1 MRWSYAYIAIRE
13 IPHSIV
19 EIPPM
24 SLVLVQPPDPPD
36 RRISREWMG
45 KFGTSSPKAKAHRDM
60 LPPLDIAYAAAVA
73 QTRGIDVKIIDAPAL
88 GLDYEA
94 THKLVDNSHPDL
106 VVVNVAMP
114 SIREDLGFAGSLATG
129 GNGTTSAVIGSI
141 LTVMPEI
148 ALKYP
153 GVKFVILE
161 PDIEYPISDLTET
174 LHLKGKLNDVN
185 GIAMMGPAGVVSKP
199 SKLQNNLND
208 MPFPAVD
215 LLPIE
220 RYYYSLLPKRNF
232 FTSLTSRGC
241 PYGCFYCAYPLGY
254 GETWR
259 WRSPENVIEE
269 LALLHDKYHVRSML
283 FRDQVFTLDVKR
295 TEAICKLIVERG
307 LDIAWRCETRVDR
320 MNSTLAGWM
329 KKAGCI
335 GVHMGVESGD
345 PVLLSRMGKGVVKGV
360 TVEQVKRAFVD
371 VKSAGMET
379 MANFIIGLPGESKE
393 STLMSFEL
401 ARQLNATITSFS
413 AATPYPGTD
422 MYDIA
427 KANGWVVTE
436 DWEKYT
442 GLTAIM
448 RTDTLTLDDINHA
461 MQMSY
466 SAVSPPTRA
475 ALIQSVFSKK
485 GLVAFA
491 DHPKESIV
499 HSVEILRGNRRK
511 RMLEEYKQ
519 PSAVAK

>member
-1 MRWSYAYIAIRE
+1 
-13 IPHSIV
+13 
-19 EIPPM
+19 M

-88 GLDYEA
+88 GLDYAA
-94 THKLVDNSHPDL
+94 TRKVVESRHPDL

-114 SIREDLGFAGSLATG
+114 SIREDLEFASSLADG
-129 GNGTTSAVIGSI
+129 GKGTPSAAIGSI

-174 LHLKGKLNDVN
+174 LHRKGKLDELN
-185 GIAMMGPAGVVSKP
+185 GVAKMGAAGVVSKP
-199 SKLQNNLND
+199 SKLQNDLNA

-220 RYYYSLLPKRNF
+220 KYYYSLLPKRNF
-232 FTSLTSRGC
+232 FTALTSRGC

-269 LALLHDKYHVRSML
+269 LAILHDRYHVRSML

-320 MNSTLAGWM
+320 VNRSLAGWM

-345 PVLLSRMGKGVVKGV
+345 PKLLSRMGKGVVKGV

-371 VKSAGMET
+371 AKAAGLET
-379 MANFIIGLPGESKE
+379 MANFIIGLPGETKE
-393 STLMSFEL
+393 STLMSFDL
-401 ARQLNATITSFS
+401 ARQLNAAITSFS

-422 MYDIA
+422 MFDMA
-427 KANGWVVTE
+427 KANGWLISE

-442 GLTAIM
+442 GLTASM
-448 RTDTLTLDDINHA
+448 RTDLLSIDDINHA
-461 MQMSY
+461 MNMSY
-466 SAVSPPTRA
+466 SAVNPPTRQ
-475 ALIQSVFSKK
+475 ALIRSVFTKK
-485 GLVAFA
+485 GLSSFLG
-491 DHPKESIV
+491 HPKRSII
-499 HSVEILRGNRRK
+499 HSIEILLGSRRDK
-511 RMLEEYKQ
+511 MLQEYLHLG
-519 PSAVAK
+519 AKDV

>member
-1 MRWSYAYIAIRE
+1 
-13 IPHSIV
+13 
-19 EIPPM
+19 M

-73 QTRGIDVKIIDAPAL
+73 QARGIEVKIIDAPAL
-88 GLDYEA
+88 GLDYA
-94 THKLVDNSHPDL
+94 FTRKLVETSHPDL

-114 SIREDLGFAGSLATG
+114 SIREDLQFAGSLSSG
-129 GNGTTSAVIGSI
+129 GNGTTSAVIGSV
-141 LTVMPEI
+141 LTVMPEV

-153 GVKFVILE
+153 GIKFVILE

-174 LHLKGKLNDVN
+174 LNGKGKLDEVN
-185 GIAMMGPAGVVSKP
+185 GVATRGPAGVVSRP
-199 SKLQNNLND
+199 SKLQNNLNE

-232 FTSLTSRGC
+232 FTALTSRGC

-259 WRSPENVIEE
+259 WRSPENVVEE
-269 LALLHDKYHVRSML
+269 LAILHDKFHVRSML

-295 TEAICKLIVERG
+295 TEAICRLIVEKG

-320 MNSTLAGWM
+320 MNKSVAGWM

-345 PVLLSRMGKGVVKGV
+345 PKLLSRMGKGVVKGV

-371 VKSAGMET
+371 AKAAGMET
-379 MANFIIGLPGESKE
+379 MANFIIGLPGETKE
-393 STLMSFEL
+393 STLMSFDL

-422 MYDIA
+422 MYDMA
-427 KANGWVVTE
+427 KANGWLISE

-442 GLTAIM
+442 GLTASM
-448 RTDTLTLDDINHA
+448 RTDLLSIDDINHA

-466 SAVSPPTRA
+466 SAVNPPTRSG
-475 ALIQSVFSKK
+475 LIHSAFTKQGFSSFL
-485 GLVAFA
+485 GN
-491 DHPKESIV
+491 PRRSIF
-499 HSVEILRGNRRK
+499 HSMEILLGLRREK
-511 RMLEEYKQ
+511 MLKEYMALRKGEAS
-519 PSAVAK
+519 P

>member
-1 MRWSYAYIAIRE
+1 
-13 IPHSIV
+13 
-19 EIPPM
+19 
-24 SLVLVQPPDPPD
+24 
-36 RRISREWMG
+36 MG

-73 QTRGIDVKIIDAPAL
+73 QTRGLDVKIIDAPAL
-88 GLDYEA
+88 GLDYAA
-94 THKLVDNSHPDL
+94 THKLVESNHPDL

-114 SIREDLGFAGSLATG
+114 SIREDLTFAGSLAVG

-174 LHLKGKLNDVN
+174 LHGKGKLDEVD
-185 GIAMMGPAGVVSKP
+185 GVARMGPASVVSRP
-199 SKLQNNLND
+199 SKLQNNLNE

-232 FTSLTSRGC
+232 FTALTSRGC

-259 WRSPENVIEE
+259 WRSPENVVEE
-269 LALLHDKYHVRSML
+269 LAILHDKYHVRSML

-320 MNSTLAGWM
+320 MNRNVAEWM
-329 KKAGCI
+329 TKAGCI

-345 PVLLSRMGKGVVKGV
+345 PKLLSRMGKGVVKGV

-371 VKSAGMET
+371 ARAAGMET
-379 MANFIIGLPGESKE
+379 MANFIIGLPGETKE
-393 STLMSFEL
+393 STLMSFDL
-401 ARQLNATITSFS
+401 AKALNATITSFS

-422 MYDIA
+422 MYDMA
-427 KANGWVVTE
+427 KANGWLISE

-442 GLTAIM
+442 GLTASM
-448 RTDTLTLDDINHA
+448 RTDFLSIDDINHA

-466 SAVSPPTRA
+466 SAVNPPTRSG
-475 ALIQSVFSKK
+475 LIRSAFTKQ
-485 GLVAFA
+485 GLSSFLG
-491 DHPKESIV
+491 HPRRSMI
-499 HSVEILRGNRRK
+499 HSMEILLGRRREK
-511 RMLEEYKQ
+511 MLKEYLTLSRREA
-519 PSAVAK
+519 PP